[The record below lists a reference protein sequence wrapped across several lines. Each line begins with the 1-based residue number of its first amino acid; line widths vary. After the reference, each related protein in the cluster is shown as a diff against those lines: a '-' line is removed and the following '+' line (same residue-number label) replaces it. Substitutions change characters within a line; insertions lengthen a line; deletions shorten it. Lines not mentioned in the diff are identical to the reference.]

1 MLRRSIAARTLWIG
15 SLCLV
20 AWACSSTPDT
30 PNPFR
35 GETAARDQTITIFVE
50 NLDFND
56 ATLHV
61 IADGSRERLGTV
73 SGKQEERFTVGWN
86 FVRDLSIHI
95 NMLAGDEFTTPRLAV
110 NPGERVRLVIQRPIH
125 RSYLIR

>member
-1 MLRRSIAARTLWIG
+1 MVRWVAVASM
-15 SLCLV
+15 CL
-20 AWACSSTPDT
+20 ALGCASTDP

-35 GETAARDQTITIFVE
+35 GEVSTRDQTIEIFVE

-61 IADGSRERLGTV
+61 LADGARQRLGTV
-73 SGKQEERFTVGWN
+73 AGKGEQRFTVSWT
-86 FVRDLSIHI
+86 FVRDLSIQI
-95 NMLAGDEFTTPRLAV
+95 SLLAANEFTTPRLSV
-110 NPGERVRLVIQRPIH
+110 NPGEQVRLVIQRPLN